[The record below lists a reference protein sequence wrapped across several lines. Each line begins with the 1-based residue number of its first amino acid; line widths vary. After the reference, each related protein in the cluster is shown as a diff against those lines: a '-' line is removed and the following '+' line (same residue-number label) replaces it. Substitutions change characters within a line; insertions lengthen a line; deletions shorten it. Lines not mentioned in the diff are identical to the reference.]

1 MSVSPSVFTAANPS
15 THHYHHHHQLHGGSL
30 QLRLAAHHHNPP
42 LQQYHHTPISEPQD
56 GNRRIKRRRT
66 TPSLASARPS
76 QDTHPHPPRRHAL
89 LKSGTPDETSARDT
103 RETASWPVC
112 FCFFLE
118 VMSSSDNLHHHQ
130 PLTTQSRTQ
139 QQHIANTF
147 DSTSLLRESPQPP
160 TSFGAKLK
168 MLFCCGEADYE
179 SDVEGYDR
187 SYSSRSASG
196 GTGKV
201 VIVSNLLPP
210 AFAFGSFHMLT
221 PACRASLLRP
231 TSVAK
236 RSISPECRLSSKST
250 QYSPSFYLRFSN
262 CSVVLQGEIR
272 PRKSPRRRQT
282 HVPKLATA
290 RLFAL
295 ADFRRASFYCRR
307 SAAA

>member
-1 MSVSPSVFTAANPS
+1 
-15 THHYHHHHQLHGGSL
+15 
-30 QLRLAAHHHNPP
+30 
-42 LQQYHHTPISEPQD
+42 
-56 GNRRIKRRRT
+56 
-66 TPSLASARPS
+66 
-76 QDTHPHPPRRHAL
+76 
-89 LKSGTPDETSARDT
+89 
-103 RETASWPVC
+103 
-112 FCFFLE
+112 
-118 VMSSSDNLHHHQ
+118 MSSSTTPNNLNHHQ
-130 PLTTQSRTQ
+130 PLTTQP
-139 QQHIANTF
+139 HANAY
-147 DSTSLLRESPQPP
+147 DSTSLLRESPQPA

-187 SYSSRSASG
+187 SYSSRSGSG

-201 VIVSNLLPP
+201 VIVSSLLPP

-250 QYSPSFYLRFSN
+250 KYSSSLYLELSN
-262 CSVVLQGEIR
+262 CFDVMQGEIR

-307 SAAA
+307 PATA